1 MEIFLCFAKAV
12 EIEDLDL
19 QQHNCISFGTEQ
31 TQEIQHLQEK
41 NSNSLKTARQNLK
54 FLFAFKNSPAILQ
67 TLPIEI
73 PLAFLRT
80 LEIRDLS
87 ENFLNKLFC

>member
-1 MEIFLCFAKAV
+1 MENFLRFGKAA
-12 EIEDLDL
+12 EFEDLDL
-19 QQHNCISFGTEQ
+19 QQYNCKRFGTEQ

-41 NSNSLKTARQNLK
+41 NSNFLKTARQNLK
-54 FLFAFKNSPAILQ
+54 FLFAFKNSPANLQ

-73 PLAFLRT
+73 LLAFLRT